1 MYEHVKT
8 LLEMAE
14 WLQAN
19 GEGELAEQCKATARK
34 ILDIVAYAEYVN
46 RQRGACKAKAAKRG
60 AATPR
65 AGKSRESVGKRGRL

>member
-1 MYEHVKT
+1 MYEHVKA

-14 WLQAN
+14 WLRAN

-46 RQRGACKAKAAKRG
+46 RQRGACK
-60 AATPR
+60 
-65 AGKSRESVGKRGRL
+65 GKSRATGSGEASRGE

>member
-14 WLQAN
+14 WLRAH

-34 ILDIVAYAEYVN
+34 ILDIAAYAEYVN
-46 RQRGACKAKAAKRG
+46 RQQGACK
-60 AATPR
+60 
-65 AGKSRESVGKRGRL
+65 GKSPATGSGDASRGEEP

>member
-34 ILDIVAYAEYVN
+34 ILDVAAYAQYVN
-46 RQRGACKAKAAKRG
+46 RQRGACK
-60 AATPR
+60 
-65 AGKSRESVGKRGRL
+65 GKSRETESGDASRGEEP